1 MRKTALVI
9 LLLCLCTEAYNQIIQ
24 GTIRDQNSDSTINF
38 ASVYFNGTFVGTH
51 SDRYGRFTLDI
62 SNNRSMP
69 LTVSALGYFS
79 VTITDFSAGKPFA
92 IYLEPKIFELNE
104 VVISAS
110 AKAMARARKENMRL
124 FKTQFLGTTLNSL
137 KCDIINEDDISLV
150 NNSVT
155 ETLRA
160 FSSHPIIIENRALG
174 YHLSYYLD
182 NFEYCRST
190 GSLKLTGNCLFKDD
204 STSTKAEQQ
213 NFNRKRKTAYL
224 GSRMHF
230 FRELWKNSFD
240 STGYVVK
247 SPNNDIL
254 KKSQFVFQSD
264 SIVDGVH
271 PQFLRYEGS
280 LNVSYYSK
288 TSDSR
293 ILVIDPYVYFDK
305 DGYFE
310 PLGISWEGKMSLQ
323 RIADLL
329 PFEYS
334 VK

>member
-1 MRKTALVI
+1 MKKTVLLII
-9 LLLCLCTEAYNQIIQ
+9 LLCFCTVAYNQIIK
-24 GTIRDQNSDSTINF
+24 GTIRDQINDSTINF

-69 LTVSALGYFS
+69 LTVSALGYYS

-92 IYLEPKIFELNE
+92 IYLEPKVFELNE

-110 AKAMARARKENMRL
+110 AKAMARARRENMRS
-124 FKTQFLGTTLNSL
+124 FKSQFLGTTLNSL
-137 KCDIINEDDISLV
+137 KCEIINEDDIILV
-150 NNSVT
+150 YNSIT

-160 FSSHPIIIENRALG
+160 FSSKPIQIENYALG

-182 NFEYCRST
+182 NFEYCDSK
-190 GSLKLTGNCLFKDD
+190 GSLKLTGNCLFKED
-204 STSTKAEQQ
+204 STVSKAKQQ
-213 NFNRKRKTAYL
+213 IFDRKRKTAYL

-230 FRELWKNSFD
+230 FRELWKSSFD
-240 STGYVVK
+240 SCGFVVK
-247 SPNNDIL
+247 SLKNELL
-254 KKSQFVFQSD
+254 KKSQFVFKSD
-264 SIVDGVH
+264 TLVGGVH
-271 PQFLRYEGS
+271 PQFLRYNGI
-280 LNVSYYSK
+280 LNVSFFTKTPDSK
-288 TSDSR
+288 
-293 ILVIDPYVYFDK
+293 ILVLDPYVYFDK